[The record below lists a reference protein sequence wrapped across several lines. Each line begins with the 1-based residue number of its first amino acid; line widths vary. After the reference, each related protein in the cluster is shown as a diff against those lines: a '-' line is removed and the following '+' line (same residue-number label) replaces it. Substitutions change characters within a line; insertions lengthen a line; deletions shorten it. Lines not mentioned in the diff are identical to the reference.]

1 MELICSCYVPS
12 SLEHHI
18 RRVRSIP
25 APPKKNAKPPVKND
39 DPNKVEVV
47 VITK

>member
-1 MELICSCYVPS
+1 MFPHL
-12 SLEHHI
+12 LEHHI

-25 APPKKNAKPPVKND
+25 APPKKNIKPSVKKE

-47 VITK
+47 VIKK